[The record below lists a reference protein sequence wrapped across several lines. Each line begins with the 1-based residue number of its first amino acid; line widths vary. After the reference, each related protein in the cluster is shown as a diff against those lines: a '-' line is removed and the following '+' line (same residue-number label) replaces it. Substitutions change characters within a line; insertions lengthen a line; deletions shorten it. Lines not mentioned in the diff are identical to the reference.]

1 MTRTLLSFL
10 GLASFTHAGIFLGQ
24 GTMSGEATDTS
35 VFLQTRLTLA
45 AELDASGDLPGASG
59 VVAFEWSLNENF
71 EDSSTTPVQK
81 SKDFIVRAKL
91 SELKRHTAYFYRAHY
106 GASETDT
113 KTGAT
118 STF

>member
-35 VFLQTRLTLA
+35 VFLQTRLTSA

-71 EDSSTTPVQK
+71 EDSSTTPFQK
-81 SKDFIVRAKL
+81 SKAAQDFIVRAK
-91 SELKRHTAYFYRAHY
+91 
-106 GASETDT
+106 
-113 KTGAT
+113 
-118 STF
+118 